1 MPQAGELSVADAI
14 RMAEDQGLYEER
26 DLSSVLHNFH
36 IYKYIQGRM
45 SSQRVILQVQW
56 RGEGQ
61 EADCIVGEAMIVCL
75 CVLVGC
81 VLAFLLV

>member
-61 EADCIVGEAMIVCL
+61 EADCIVREAMIVCL